1 MKINASTTDEE
12 ILTMNDCERDEC
24 HCVIVA
30 SNLLELCNQREAARR
45 TNLLKEFTS
54 SEVAIQKQW
63 KGKLEKLKD
72 FLKDQEQIPVVTEH
86 GLGWNKAVK
95 RIIIAFD
102 EIFGEKK

>member
-45 TNLLKEFTS
+45 HNTISSLRDAHEKEC
-54 SEVAIQKQW
+54 
-63 KGKLEKLKD
+63 KGKVEKLKELLKNHFLYKGLIID
-72 FLKDQEQIPVVTEH
+72 F
-86 GLGWNKAVK
+86 
-95 RIIIAFD
+95 FD